1 VRLRSAGEGSFETN
15 SLVDRRVVLVLK
27 QEVAHIAAGSTD
39 PRPARSRARLLEAA
53 TTLLRSGGPSAVTID
68 AVTRG
73 ANVAR
78 ATLYR
83 HFPSANDLLAAA
95 FNSLLP
101 PAPMPPAEGSLRDR
115 LIALVL
121 AEAEL
126 IAEAPGMLTAMSWMA
141 LGGDLQQLPEPRRT
155 QAASPALTTLRE
167 RIAQQYAAPFDAIF
181 DSPEAAELGEIDRS
195 RAIALL
201 IGPLV
206 LGRLS
211 TLPDF
216 DYRECARA
224 AVDGFLYVQHNQR
237 KAVNAARSGSAGAS
251 TRRQTP
257 SQ

>member
-1 VRLRSAGEGSFETN
+1 VVQITGAN
-15 SLVDRRVVLVLK
+15 S
-27 QEVAHIAAGSTD
+27 D

-53 TTLLRSGGPSAVTID
+53 TALLRSGGPSAVTIE

-83 HFPSANDLLAAA
+83 HFASGNDLLAAA

-115 LIALVL
+115 LIELVL

-141 LGGDLQQLPEPRRT
+141 LGGDLEQLPESRPVADS
-155 QAASPALTTLRE
+155 AAITTLRE

-216 DYRECARA
+216 DYAECARA
-224 AVDGFLYVQHNQR
+224 AVDGFLHVQR
-237 KAVNAARSGSAGAS
+237 TAKTGLTESRSESAGA
-251 TRRQTP
+251 
-257 SQ
+257 

>member
-1 VRLRSAGEGSFETN
+1 MSDGTA
-15 SLVDRRVVLVLK
+15 
-27 QEVAHIAAGSTD
+27 D

-53 TTLLRSGGPSAVTID
+53 AALLVAGGPSAVTID
-68 AVTRG
+68 AVTRA

-83 HFPSANDLLAAA
+83 HFPSVNDLLAAT
-95 FNSLLP
+95 FNSLIP

-115 LIALVL
+115 LLALVL
-121 AEAEL
+121 AQADVV
-126 IAEAPGMLTAMSWMA
+126 AEAPAVLTAMSWLA
-141 LGGDLQQLPEPRRT
+141 LGPDLQGMPEPRH
-155 QAASPALTTLRE
+155 AGGEAINSLRE
-167 RIAQQYAAPFDAIF
+167 RIAQQYAAPFDALF
-181 DSPEAAELGEIDRS
+181 DSPEASELGAVDRS

-224 AVDGFLYVQHNQR
+224 AVDGFLYIHSR
-237 KAVNAARSGSAGAS
+237 GS
-251 TRRQTP
+251 
-257 SQ
+257 

>member
-1 VRLRSAGEGSFETN
+1 MVQITGGN
-15 SLVDRRVVLVLK
+15 S
-27 QEVAHIAAGSTD
+27 D

-53 TTLLRSGGPSAVTID
+53 TALLRSGGPSAVTID

-83 HFPSANDLLAAA
+83 HFASGNDLLAAA

-101 PAPMPPAEGSLRDR
+101 PAPMPPADGSLRDR

-141 LGGDLQQLPEPRRT
+141 LGGGLEQLPESRPVADS
-155 QAASPALTTLRE
+155 AAITTLRE

-224 AVDGFLYVQHNQR
+224 SVDGFLYVQRQQKGITAPNTE
-237 KAVNAARSGSAGAS
+237 SAGA
-251 TRRQTP
+251 
-257 SQ
+257 